1 MISKKIITAKNI
13 SKVIKDKYILKDVSF
28 DISEGECV
36 ALIGPNGAGKTTL
49 MNCLLGAK
57 FITSGDIK
65 VNNLKPTDRTLKNY
79 VNVLSQENAVPERLK
94 VNELISFVQKLYTD
108 HLTNQEIDNI
118 LRFDD
123 KQKDTLASKL
133 SGGQRRLLSFALTLI
148 GKPKIIFLDE
158 PTAGMDTST
167 RIRFWEIVNKLK
179 NNGLTII
186 YSSHY
191 IEEVEHTAD
200 RILVLHK
207 GELIRDTT
215 PHAMR
220 AEEVEKFF
228 TLPLQYLEVL
238 KDNENV
244 YNLEVKHDSFNFLTK
259 KPEEIW
265 TLLQAAGCTLK
276 DLEVQNRTLLD
287 SVFATT
293 KEN

>member
-65 VNNLKPTDRTLKNY
+65 VNDLKPTDRTLKNY

-108 HLTNQEIDNI
+108 HLTNKEIDNI

-238 KDNENV
+238 KDNQNV

-259 KPEEIW
+259 KTEEIW

>member
-1 MISKKIITAKNI
+1 MINKKIITTKNI
-13 SKVIKDKYILKDVSF
+13 SKVIKDKYILKDISF

-65 VNNLKPTDRTLKNY
+65 VNDLKPTDTKLKNY

-94 VNELISFVQKLYTD
+94 VSELITFVQKIYED
-108 HLTNQEIDNI
+108 HLDNQEIDNI

-228 TLPLQYLEVL
+228 TLPIQYLDVL
-238 KDNENV
+238 KDNQNV
-244 YNLEVKHDSFNFLTK
+244 YNLEIKHDSFSFLTK
-259 KPEEIW
+259 TPEEIW
-265 TLLQAAGCTLK
+265 TLLQTAGCTLK

>member
-65 VNNLKPTDRTLKNY
+65 VNDLKPTDRTLKN
-79 VNVLSQENAVPERLK
+79 
-94 VNELISFVQKLYTD
+94 NELISFVQKLYTD
-108 HLTNQEIDNI
+108 HLTNKEIDNI

-238 KDNENV
+238 KDNQNV

>member
-57 FITSGDIK
+57 FITSGNIK
-65 VNNLKPTDRTLKNY
+65 VNDLKPTDRTLKNY

-167 RIRFWEIVNKLK
+167 RIPFWEIVN
-179 NNGLTII
+179 N
-186 YSSHY
+186 
-191 IEEVEHTAD
+191 
-200 RILVLHK
+200 
-207 GELIRDTT
+207 
-215 PHAMR
+215 
-220 AEEVEKFF
+220 
-228 TLPLQYLEVL
+228 
-238 KDNENV
+238 
-244 YNLEVKHDSFNFLTK
+244 
-259 KPEEIW
+259 
-265 TLLQAAGCTLK
+265 
-276 DLEVQNRTLLD
+276 
-287 SVFATT
+287 
-293 KEN
+293 